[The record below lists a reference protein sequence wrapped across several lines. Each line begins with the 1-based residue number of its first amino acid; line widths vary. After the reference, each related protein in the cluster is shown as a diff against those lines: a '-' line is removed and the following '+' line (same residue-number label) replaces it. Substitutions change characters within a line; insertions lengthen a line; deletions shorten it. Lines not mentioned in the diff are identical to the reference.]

1 MRTAS
6 FSPLTSP
13 TTNTITTIATAIV
26 TTMVTSITAVNTQP
40 SIIPLAAAAAASPSR
55 TTALLGRRRLAARL
69 SRLLPLQPLPVLE
82 AGQSLHSM
90 PLTLRQGTE
99 VCGKL

>member
-40 SIIPLAAAAAASPSR
+40 SIIPLAAAAASPSR

-69 SRLLPLQPLPVLE
+69 SRLLLLQPLPVLE
-82 AGQSLHSM
+82 AGQSLHSI
-90 PLTLRQGTE
+90 PLILRQGTE

>member
-6 FSPLTSP
+6 FSALTSP

-26 TTMVTSITAVNTQP
+26 TSITAVNAQP
-40 SIIPLAAAAAASPSR
+40 SIIPLAAAAASPSR

-69 SRLLPLQPLPVLE
+69 SRLLLLQPLPVLE
-82 AGQSLHSM
+82 AGQSLHRM